1 MTESYLKERLFE
13 EFGKNLDLVSVCP
26 SNGGM
31 SNSVWILHGRKRSYV
46 VRIGKEGEDWRIQ
59 KEAAL
64 LSNFK
69 GKITVPEVVD
79 CRESSKNFSEGY
91 LLMEHCTGRMAS
103 SSPSELDLTFFEEVA
118 HALGKMHEQKYKIY
132 GFLNETGNV
141 EADPT
146 ITHSFPGPFSSA
158 FEQMFLQTQGWFE
171 HLSSKGSRYTPYLR
185 ILLERME
192 VYEPRFGKNA
202 HFIHDDFSLKNI
214 LEEDSRLSA
223 VIDFELAKAGDPCSD
238 LHYFMFTGLDKGCSS
253 EGIERFLESYRTE
266 YGLPEGFQEKRNF
279 MRYYYGFRMV
289 ITLKKRL
296 ELIPEEKHEDT
307 RERLRQRLVSY
318 LERTDHYLINDGI

>member
-46 VRIGKEGEDWRIQ
+46 VRIGKEVEDWRIQ

-79 CRESSKNFSEGY
+79 CIESSKNFSEGY

-171 HLSSKGSRYTPYLR
+171 HLSSKGSRYTHYLR

-214 LEEDSRLSA
+214 LEEDSRL
-223 VIDFELAKAGDPCSD
+223 
-238 LHYFMFTGLDKGCSS
+238 S